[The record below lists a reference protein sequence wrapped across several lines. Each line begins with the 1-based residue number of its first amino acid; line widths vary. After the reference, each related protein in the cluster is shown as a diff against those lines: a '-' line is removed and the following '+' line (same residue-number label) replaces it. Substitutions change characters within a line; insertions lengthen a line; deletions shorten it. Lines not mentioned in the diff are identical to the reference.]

1 MGTIYF
7 IYKVFIALV
16 LNVSANSMQA
26 KEARRKAIDDMDPKG
41 KG

>member
-16 LNVSANSMQA
+16 LNVSANSM
-26 KEARRKAIDDMDPKG
+26 
-41 KG
+41 